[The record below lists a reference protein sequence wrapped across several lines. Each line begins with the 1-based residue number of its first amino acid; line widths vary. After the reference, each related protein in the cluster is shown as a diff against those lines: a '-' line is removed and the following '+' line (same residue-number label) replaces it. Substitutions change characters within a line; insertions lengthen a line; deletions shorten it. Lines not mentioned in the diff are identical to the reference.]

1 MKTTDTLPQ
10 KNRIFDMV
18 FGGINFE
25 MRQLLIDPQ
34 MAQNQK

>member
-1 MKTTDTLPQ
+1 MKTLIPSKD
-10 KNRIFDMV
+10 RIFDIV
-18 FGGINFE
+18 FVGINFE